1 MTKIINLFGAPG
13 SGKSTMAAG
22 IFCDMKR
29 RGHLTELVTEV
40 AKDFVWSGRDQCIKC
55 QPLIFGKQLYRIE
68 RLLGKVDIIVTD
80 SPLLLSSI
88 YNQTYGHL
96 FDATVFNIWDK
107 MDNMNYLLRRT
118 KKYVGVGRNQSENE
132 SDLLHVAIKSYLVEN
147 EVSFNEVEGNEHGLN
162 EVFHDLTA

>member
-1 MTKIINLFGAPG
+1 
-13 SGKSTMAAG
+13 
-22 IFCDMKR
+22 
-29 RGHLTELVTEV
+29 
-40 AKDFVWSGRDQCIKC
+40 
-55 QPLIFGKQLYRIE
+55 
-68 RLLGKVDIIVTD
+68 VDIIVTD